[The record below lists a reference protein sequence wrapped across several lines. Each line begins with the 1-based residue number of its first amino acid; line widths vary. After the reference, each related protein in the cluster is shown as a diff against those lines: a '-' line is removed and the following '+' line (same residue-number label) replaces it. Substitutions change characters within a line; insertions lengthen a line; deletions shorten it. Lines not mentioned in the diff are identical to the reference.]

1 MSYCFGGEFEMTETI
16 QQLKEDIALL
26 QMKLQK
32 LEEMEKHKSS
42 VEEAFKKVFNHYP
55 TEKDFGEGVWFGFE
69 KGYEAHQSL
78 VNDANKIKAVA
89 SMTNCII
96 KGNPPY
102 GYFTWHDW
110 YDALG
115 SKGILRN
122 LRISAKEYQP
132 KENE

>member
-1 MSYCFGGEFEMTETI
+1 
-16 QQLKEDIALL
+16 
-26 QMKLQK
+26 
-32 LEEMEKHKSS
+32 
-42 VEEAFKKVFNHYP
+42 
-55 TEKDFGEGVWFGFE
+55 
-69 KGYEAHQSL
+69 
-78 VNDANKIKAVA
+78 
-89 SMTNCII
+89 MTNCII